1 MKVAIVFDYLLA
13 RGGMEHT
20 LIVLA
25 RALKADIWTTT
36 YRPECTYPELR
47 ELPVFSSPLRFHK
60 RGFMHTEALFR
71 FRRMDLSDYDVV
83 LTMGD
88 WAKQVGVRR
97 ENHPQIH
104 YDTPVRMVYDLYLP
118 IRDRLSPPAKI
129 AFVVWAQFIKKLDLQ
144 AAARIDLMLAPSETV
159 RERIRKYYGRDAEV
173 VWAPVPVKKF
183 RYKPAKNYFLSVQ
196 RITTTKGLEL
206 QLETFKR
213 LPKEKLV
220 IVGSVTEPLRPYWEG
235 LKRRAPPNVIFK
247 ESISDEELVQL
258 YSECRAVLQTSI
270 DEDLGK
276 VPIEAMASGKPCI
289 AIREGGFKETII
301 HGKTG
306 ILVDKPYLE
315 NLVNAIQNL
324 DDYKFEPSICRKRAE
339 FFSEDRFVERIKRVL
354 SKFEKGIKNSY
365 N

>member
-1 MKVAIVFDYLLA
+1 MKVALAFDYILA

-25 RALKADIWTTT
+25 RALRADIWTTT
-36 YRPECTYPELR
+36 YKPECTYPELR
-47 ELPVFSSPLRFHK
+47 ELPVFSNPLRFHK
-60 RGFMHTEALFR
+60 RGFMHTEALLR
-71 FRRMDLSDYDVV
+71 FRRMDLSDYDII

-104 YDTPVRMVYDLYLP
+104 YDTPIRMVYDLYRP
-118 IRDRLSPPAKI
+118 IKNMLSPPAKI
-129 AFVVWAQFIKKLDLQ
+129 AFTFWVQFIKKLDLQ
-144 AAARIDLMLAPSETV
+144 AATLIDLMLAPSETV
-159 RERIRKYYGRDAEV
+159 RERIRKYYGKDGEV
-173 VWAPVPVKKF
+173 VWAPVSIKKF
-183 RYKPAKNYFLSVQ
+183 RYRPAKDYFLSVQ

-213 LPKEKLV
+213 LQKEKLI
-220 IVGSVTEPLRPYWEG
+220 IVGSVTEPLRSYWEE

-247 ESISDEELVQL
+247 ESVSDEELVQL
-258 YSECRAVLQTSI
+258 YSECKAVLQTSM

-289 AIREGGFKETII
+289 AIKEGGFKETII

-315 NLVNAIQNL
+315 NLVNAIQSL

-339 FFSEDRFVERIKRVL
+339 FFSEDKFVRRIKKILSRVARGEGI
-354 SKFEKGIKNSY
+354 SK
-365 N
+365 